1 MATFSN
7 ILLFYE
13 IKVLAEQVLYA
24 DSSLF
29 QLFDGCMCN
38 CLDVY
43 CYKHPIK
50 VRAHF
55 CMQNRLSSLQ
65 LPSSL
70 RLPCRF
76 LALVAFILV

>member
-1 MATFSN
+1 MATFSD

-13 IKVLAEQVLYA
+13 LKALAEQVLYV

-29 QLFDGCMCN
+29 QLFYGCMCN
-38 CLDVY
+38 HLDVH

-65 LPSSL
+65 LSSSL
-70 RLPCRF
+70 RLSCRF
-76 LALVAFILV
+76 